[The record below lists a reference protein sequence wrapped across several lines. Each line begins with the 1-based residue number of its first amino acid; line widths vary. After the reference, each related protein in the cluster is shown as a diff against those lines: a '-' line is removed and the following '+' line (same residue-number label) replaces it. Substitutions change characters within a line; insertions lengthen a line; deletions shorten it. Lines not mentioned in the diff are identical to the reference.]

1 MKAFICGL
9 SARQVIVSFGV
20 LYGIALAMALVP
32 WLYLGADRLTTV
44 VLGMPLTIW
53 YWLFNALLVLL
64 IVWGLYY
71 VEGVRGDFESKPMP
85 TEGTG
90 E

>member
-44 VLGMPLTIW
+44 VL
-53 YWLFNALLVLL
+53 
-64 IVWGLYY
+64 
-71 VEGVRGDFESKPMP
+71 
-85 TEGTG
+85 
-90 E
+90 

>member
-1 MKAFICGL
+1 
-9 SARQVIVSFGV
+9 
-20 LYGIALAMALVP
+20 
-32 WLYLGADRLTTV
+32 
-44 VLGMPLTIW
+44 MPLTLW

-71 VEGVRGDFESKPMP
+71 VEGVRGDFESKLTP
-85 TEGTG
+85 TEGKG